1 MINTTRCRLKCLNM
15 IKCNLGS
22 KDNSRC
28 FYSGENTVTCP
39 FKEACWTPICSHNSY
54 YNPARLPSNVPDKR
68 APTVGKHRDCRLPVQ
83 HDKDLHRSNAKVAS
97 LQLRRCR
104 VDLAECWSLL
114 ALWRS
119 FLRVVT
125 HGGCGVD
132 AGEWEFVV

>member
-1 MINTTRCRLKCLNM
+1 M

-28 FYSGENTVTCP
+28 SYSGENTVTCP
-39 FKEACWTPICSHNSY
+39 LKEACWTPICSHNSY

-68 APTVGKHRDCRLPVQ
+68 APTVGKHRDRRLPVQ
-83 HDKDLHRSNAKVAS
+83 HAKDLHRSNAKVAS

-114 ALWRS
+114 ATMAVFSASGDSRRLWSGRG
-119 FLRVVT
+119 RV
-125 HGGCGVD
+125 GVCCVKASGSSD
-132 AGEWEFVV
+132 